1 MTRRK
6 RVQTLPNANAS
17 STGTAL
23 ATSCSSSSGIS
34 GSESAPSAWRLS
46 TRVLRR
52 NPATKPPTL
61 CPRSASVQPD
71 EPEGGPGGIERDGA
85 SALGTASK
93 ETRNPALIRWVT
105 SCKSMCARSRDARR
119 LAARRLMLR
128 RWRVQRARLKRRTV
142 ASAPSTELNVISKIE
157 PVATSALVSSGR
169 SSERPSHL
177 QRRAWRASFG
187 GGWTGRTARCGTSA
201 SRAPTGSSGCGRAA
215 GRSAARRRPSRATSL
230 GAAPAATPRGLASR
244 GRARRST
251 TTPPSSTTTSTSGWT
266 SLCRTRASRRA
277 TPRTPST
284 RSGRSARTSS
294 TRTPTSGTA
303 TSTSSS
309 TMSTS
314 TAASTPSTR
323 RPPSTSTR
331 RSGGTAP
338 TSCAPTTSSRSP
350 TTPTTTGPDTSR
362 RGRR

>member
-169 SSERPSHL
+169 SSERPSHVS
-177 QRRAWRASFG
+177 WY
-187 GGWTGRTARCGTSA
+187 SA
-201 SRAPTGSSGCGRAA
+201 SRVSSWAKCA
-215 GRSAARRRPSRATSL
+215 SSSSHSRPMKAIDSRASARCS
-230 GAAPAATPRGLASR
+230 GATPLLSSAVSSPYSH
-244 GRARRST
+244 AR
-251 TTPPSSTTTSTSGWT
+251 
-266 SLCRTRASRRA
+266 
-277 TPRTPST
+277 
-284 RSGRSARTSS
+284 
-294 TRTPTSGTA
+294 
-303 TSTSSS
+303 
-309 TMSTS
+309 
-314 TAASTPSTR
+314 
-323 RPPSTSTR
+323 
-331 RSGGTAP
+331 
-338 TSCAPTTSSRSP
+338 
-350 TTPTTTGPDTSR
+350 
-362 RGRR
+362 